1 MNEDLRIR
9 AEEELNKK
17 GNDAQEMVIMPKYK
31 QDERLRV
38 DREVD

>member
-17 GNDAQEMVIMPKYK
+17 GEDANSMVIMPKYK
-31 QDERLRV
+31 QDKRLKV